1 MKINF
6 EQEIFDFWGIIFG
19 IFLAGYDISN
29 HIEIRKTIFLLI
41 LLRLNSKLQNIVT
54 KVQSLLVDK
63 VLVSEI

>member
-29 HIEIRKTIFLLI
+29 LIEIRRTIFLFI
-41 LLRLNSKLQNIVT
+41 LL
-54 KVQSLLVDK
+54 QSLLVDK
-63 VLVSEI
+63 VLVSEICNFI